1 MLRCRSLMGFF
12 ITLNEAEAE
21 LRLFRNDVLRL
32 AVEWQFQVGACMG
45 PCVMNMN
52 NLACE

>member
-21 LRLFRNDVLRL
+21 LRLFRNDVLHL

-45 PCVMNMN
+45 PLCDEYEQLGM
-52 NLACE
+52 